1 MGRLNAVSQNWLA
14 LTQNQNLEFRDHHGS
29 SDLVEHLT
37 AIQSADF
44 VGIANAGSKWLDRW
58 LLSTSLQTSFL
69 EEVKSLT
76 PFKELAP
83 VVGKEGTV
91 FLFEK
96 RI

>member
-14 LTQNQNLEFRDHHGS
+14 LTQNQDLEFRDHHGS
-29 SDLVEHLT
+29 GDLVEHLT

-58 LLSTSLQTSFL
+58 LPSTSLQTSFL
-69 EEVKSLT
+69 EEVKSL
-76 PFKELAP
+76 PAFKELTP

-91 FLFEK
+91 FPFEK